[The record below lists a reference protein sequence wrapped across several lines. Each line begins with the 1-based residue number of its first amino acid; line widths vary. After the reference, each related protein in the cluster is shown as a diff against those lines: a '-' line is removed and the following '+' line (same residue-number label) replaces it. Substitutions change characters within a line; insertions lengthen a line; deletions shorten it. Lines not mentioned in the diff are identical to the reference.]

1 MQLLAPPI
9 SVTAIEAFRR
19 DLRVVEREV
28 VRQMQVE
35 TACCGVTLAQCH
47 VLLQLGQAGS
57 LSLRD
62 LVEGL
67 GLDKSTLSRTVD
79 GMVKAG
85 LVLRVVD
92 PADRRAVRLTCTR
105 TGSAKVASI
114 DEACNRKYAALL
126 SRASAAE
133 RRQIVGAVRFL
144 AEAMRENRGIGD
156 DEASACCAVPLP
168 VSAAARAPALVRS
181 SAPKRPAQ
189 LSATATGR
197 RHSRKDM

>member
-1 MQLLAPPI
+1 MG
-9 SVTAIEAFRR
+9 AFRR
-19 DLRVVEREV
+19 DLRVLEREV

-47 VLLQLGQAGS
+47 VLLQLGQADS

-62 LVEGL
+62 LVQGL

-85 LVLRVVD
+85 LVHRVVD

-105 TGSAKVASI
+105 AGSAKVASI

-126 SRASAAE
+126 SRASATG

-144 AEAMRENRGIGD
+144 AEAMPENRATSGD
-156 DEASACCAVPLP
+156 VPTACCTPP
-168 VSAAARAPALVRS
+168 DSAP
-181 SAPKRPAQ
+181 APKRPAQ
-189 LSATATGR
+189 LQATATGR
-197 RHSRKDM
+197 RHSRKDI